1 MKSFKKFLEEQLLNR
16 KETSTAPEYT
26 EKKERRDKQW
36 NRKETQEIDKTI
48 KYSKVSDSKIEQTE
62 SES

>member
-48 KYSKVSDSKIEQTE
+48 KDSKVSDSKIEQTE